1 MSIIKSSLIYSIGTQ
16 SLPPSR
22 GSSPSFGH
30 STPFGYS
37 TQMSAKESMK
47 GALENVK
54 KRYWRNLDRF
64 NLVESL
70 FYDREDLCELILVEP
85 IGDSPL
91 YKIRYWKSSNQLER
105 SRLMPK
111 DVAE

>member
-1 MSIIKSSLIYSIGTQ
+1 
-16 SLPPSR
+16 
-22 GSSPSFGH
+22 
-30 STPFGYS
+30 
-37 TQMSAKESMK
+37 MSAKESMK

-85 IGDSPL
+85 VGDSPL
-91 YKIRYWKSSNQLER
+91 YKIRYWKSSKQLEW
-105 SRLMPK
+105 SRLMPR
-111 DVAE
+111 DVAEQFIHDRMLIYAYTKMTSE